1 MKFKCAGKWN
11 GEPFERITEAE
22 DEADC
27 YGHWH
32 WWAAMGEATITDFVM
47 EVCADEQPSECS
59 PMFYPTDK
67 QGG

>member
-1 MKFKCAGKWN
+1 MKFKCTGKWN

-47 EVCADEQPSECS
+47 EVCADEQPSAV
-59 PMFYPTDK
+59 
-67 QGG
+67 